1 MTLPGAFCAEAALA
15 ATDST
20 PGMSTNS
27 TDGRPVTRGVCN
39 GHDRRGCNGLGDV
52 VGPRRRRGGSG
63 AIDVLPNVLW
73 PLGWGNWDVL
83 VQPMLWKPK
92 GGRIVLP
99 RGAYGRLR
107 GCGNGVDVVD
117 SVGNEG
123 VGKSAVVDEGGGR
136 WVKRRLCEVAYGGV
150 LCLRLDSLQLLSLC
164 SPLLP
169 FLCRRR
175 FRHYVASR
183 NHEGKRRWGAGM
195 CAENAVDT
203 SSR

>member
-63 AIDVLPNVLW
+63 AVDVLPNVLW

-83 VQPMLWKPK
+83 VQPMLRKPK

-107 GCGNGVDVVD
+107 GCGNGVDIVD

-123 VGKSAVVDEGGGR
+123 VGKIAVVDEGGGR

-175 FRHYVASR
+175 FRHYVVYVTTKEKGDGVR
-183 NHEGKRRWGAGM
+183 ECVLK
-195 CAENAVDT
+195 NAVDA

>member
-52 VGPRRRRGGSG
+52 VGPRRRHGGSG
-63 AIDVLPNVLW
+63 AVDVLPNVLW

-83 VQPMLWKPK
+83 VQPMLRKPK

-107 GCGNGVDVVD
+107 GCGNGVDLVD
-117 SVGNEG
+117 SVGNGG
-123 VGKSAVVDEGGGR
+123 VGKIAV
-136 WVKRRLCEVAYGGV
+136 
-150 LCLRLDSLQLLSLC
+150 LLSLC

-195 CAENAVDT
+195 C
-203 SSR
+203 